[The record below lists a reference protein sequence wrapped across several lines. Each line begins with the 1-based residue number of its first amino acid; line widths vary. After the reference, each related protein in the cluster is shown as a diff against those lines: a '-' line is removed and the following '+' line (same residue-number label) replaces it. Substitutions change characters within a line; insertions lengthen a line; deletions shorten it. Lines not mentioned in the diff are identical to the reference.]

1 MANTLYTCLDAFLRM
16 MHPFMPFITEELWQ
30 RLPRKAAEQ
39 DIPSIM
45 VAPYPQYNGAEDYAT
60 AAEQYELVLG

>member
-1 MANTLYTCLDAFLRM
+1 M

-30 RLPRKAAEQ
+30 RLPRRASEQ

-45 VAPYPQYNGAEDYAT
+45 LAPFPQHDPTQDFSVDAD
-60 AAEQYELVLG
+60 QYEVVLG

>member
-1 MANTLYTCLDAFLRM
+1 

-30 RLPRKAAEQ
+30 RLPRVPSEK

-45 VAPYPQYNGAEDYAT
+45 VAQYPQFSSSQNFSE
-60 AAEQYELVLG
+60 AAEEYETVLR